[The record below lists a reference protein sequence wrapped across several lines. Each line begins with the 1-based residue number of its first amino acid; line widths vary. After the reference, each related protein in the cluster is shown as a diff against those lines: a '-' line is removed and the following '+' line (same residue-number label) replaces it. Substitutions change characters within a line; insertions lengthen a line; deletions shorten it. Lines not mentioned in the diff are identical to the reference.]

1 MIFESCSEIRG
12 YFSDYVDGVCD
23 AGKVRSIRY
32 HLANCPPCN
41 EDLERCRTLREDLR
55 GLERRRVPRQ
65 LALRLRVRASQEFH
79 RNGVERLMVRL
90 ENMLRPVFIPAMT
103 GILVA
108 LVCIGLVLGEGTTQS
123 NDIPD
128 VPLAIVTPPRI
139 QEMAPLNFDTEG
151 RPLVLVTNVNAHG
164 EVTSYRVLSGPHSP
178 QLMERLDRMMYFSV
192 FQPATSFGVP
202 TSGQVVLSFRRITVR
217 G

>member
-1 MIFESCSEIRG
+1 MIFESCSEIRS
-12 YFSDYVDGVCD
+12 YFSDYIDGVCD
-23 AGKVRSIRY
+23 TPAIRSIRY

-41 EDLERCRTLREDLR
+41 EDLEHCRTLRAELR
-55 GLERRRVPRQ
+55 GLERQHVPRH

-79 RNGVERLMVRL
+79 RNALQCVMVRL
-90 ENMLRPVFIPAMT
+90 ENMLRPVFIPAVA
-103 GILVA
+103 GLLVA
-108 LVCIGLVLGEGTTQS
+108 LVCISLVLGEGTPRS
-123 NDIPD
+123 NNIPD
-128 VPLAIVTPPRI
+128 VPLSLVTSPRI

-151 RPLVLVTNVNAHG
+151 RPLVLVTYVNAHG

-202 TSGQVVLSFRRITVR
+202 TSGRVVLSFRRITVR

>member
-12 YFSDYVDGVCD
+12 YFSDYIDGVCEP
-23 AGKVRSIRY
+23 ATVRSIRY
-32 HLANCPPCN
+32 HLASCAPCS
-41 EDLERCRTLREDLR
+41 EELERCETMRTELQ
-55 GLERRRVPRQ
+55 GLERKHVPHH
-65 LALRLRVRASQEFH
+65 LALSLRVQTSRELH
-79 RNGVERLMVRL
+79 RNALQRAMVRL
-90 ENMLRPVFIPAMT
+90 ENMLGPVFVPAVA

-108 LVCIGLVLGEGTTQS
+108 LVCIGLMLGEMTPRS
-123 NDIPD
+123 NNIPD
-128 VPLAIVTPPRI
+128 VPLAIVTPPRV

-151 RPLVLVTNVNAHG
+151 QPLVLVTYVNARG

-178 QLMERLDRMMYFSV
+178 QLMRRLDRMMYFSV

-202 TSGQVVLSFRRITVR
+202 TSGRVVLSFRRITVR

>member
-1 MIFESCSEIRG
+1 MIFESCSEIRNH
-12 YFSDYVDGVCD
+12 FSDYIDGVCD
-23 AGKVRSIRY
+23 PGTVRSIRY
-32 HLANCPPCN
+32 HLEDCAPCN
-41 EDLERCRTLREDLR
+41 EDLERCRLLRAELR
-55 GLERRRVPRQ
+55 GMERRQVPPS

-79 RNGVERLMVRL
+79 RNFVQRLKVRM
-90 ENMLRPVFIPAMT
+90 ENMLRPVFIPALA

-108 LVCIGLVLGEGTTQS
+108 VVCIGMVLGEGTPQS
-123 NDIPD
+123 NNIPD

-139 QEMAPLNFDTEG
+139 QEMAPLDFDTGG
-151 RPLVLVTNVNAHG
+151 RPLVLVTYVNAHG

-178 QLMERLDRMMYFSV
+178 QLMEHLDRLMYFSV

-202 TSGQVVLSFRRITVR
+202 TSGRVVLSFRRITVR